1 MEHEISDL
9 AFEVRCQVVS
19 AVEVAW
25 QASGHMPTFVN
36 EPDQMEEHLAW
47 VNVDSVKRIEA
58 VLYEVPDEPV
68 WAKLAEVEPADDWTL
83 CVLIPLSGV
92 GRAHERLRGTGC
104 TVQGWWEN
112 DEGSIEFGS
121 VQIA

>member
-19 AVEVAW
+19 AVAMAW
-25 QASGHMPTFVN
+25 QVSGHMPTFVD
-36 EPDQMEEHLAW
+36 EPDQMAQHLAL
-47 VNVDSVKRIEA
+47 VSVDSMKRIEA
-58 VLYEVPDEPV
+58 VLYEVPDEPI
-68 WAKLAEVEPADDWTL
+68 WQELAEIEPAEEWTM

-104 TVQGWWEN
+104 TVQGWWAN

-121 VQIA
+121 TQIA